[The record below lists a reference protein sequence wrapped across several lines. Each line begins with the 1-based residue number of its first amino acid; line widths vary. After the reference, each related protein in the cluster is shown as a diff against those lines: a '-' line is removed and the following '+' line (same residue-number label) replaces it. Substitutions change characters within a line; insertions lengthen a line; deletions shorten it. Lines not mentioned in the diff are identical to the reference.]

1 MKKHILERQ
10 SLQKKLDTI
19 HREAEQLAKEIKE
32 KEEKSEE
39 KIKDQK
45 LSEARPMRLLKEK
58 IADLTREKSMQ
69 LYGLILP
76 DTKVP
81 KSFPSTS
88 EEEGTRDSHA

>member
-1 MKKHILERQ
+1 L
-10 SLQKKLDTI
+10 SD
-19 HREAEQLAKEIKE
+19 EIKAL
-32 KEEKSEE
+32 
-39 KIKDQK
+39 K
-45 LSEARPMRLLKEK
+45 LSEAKAMRLKEK
-58 IADLTREKSMQ
+58 VANLALERIVQ